1 MPQNKEIELSPLE
14 QKSFN
19 RIQSAK
25 KNAILLES
33 FFKKGFKTYPAIK
46 SIVQHYYANVS
57 DKRIS
62 NFWNMVGNDVELAN
76 VLENVLEKLRHE

>member
-1 MPQNKEIELSPLE
+1 MPNIKDIELTPLE

-25 KNAILLES
+25 KNAVLLEN
-33 FFKKGFKTYPAIK
+33 FFDKGFKTYPAIK
-46 SIVQHYYANVS
+46 SIVQHYYANIS

-62 NFWNMVGNDVELAN
+62 NFWNMVGNDVELAD